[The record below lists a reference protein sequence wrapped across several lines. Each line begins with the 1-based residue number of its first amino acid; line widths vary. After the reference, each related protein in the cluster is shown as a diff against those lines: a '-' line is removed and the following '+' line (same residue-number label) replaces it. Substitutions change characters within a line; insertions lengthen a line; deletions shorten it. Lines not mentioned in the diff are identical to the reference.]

1 MGKDTVIILAGPTGV
16 GKTSA
21 SITLA
26 HQLGGEIIS
35 ADSMQIYQGMDIGTA
50 KITKEEMGGIPHHL
64 IDIISPFEN
73 FSVAQYKE
81 LAQAKIKEI
90 QSRGRV
96 PIVVGGT
103 GLYIN
108 ALIYEMDFNDS
119 VQDEAYR
126 KNLWNLYNLQGED
139 ELYALLMEQ
148 APDTKIEKQ
157 NVKRVIRALEV
168 LKQKGSLGD
177 FSEIKETTEYRYK
190 LYVLTRDR
198 ERLYNNIN
206 ERVEVMFEAGLI
218 AEVERL
224 KKDGLDVGFQSMKG
238 IGYRQVLEYLDG
250 QISLE
255 ESKEKIKQE
264 SRRYAKRQL
273 TWFRRYEKAT
283 WIQLIDK

>member
-224 KKDGLDVGFQSMKG
+224 KKDGLDAGFQSMKG

>member
-50 KITKEEMGGIPHHL
+50 KITKEEMGGVPHHL

-224 KKDGLDVGFQSMKG
+224 KKDGLDAGFQSMKG